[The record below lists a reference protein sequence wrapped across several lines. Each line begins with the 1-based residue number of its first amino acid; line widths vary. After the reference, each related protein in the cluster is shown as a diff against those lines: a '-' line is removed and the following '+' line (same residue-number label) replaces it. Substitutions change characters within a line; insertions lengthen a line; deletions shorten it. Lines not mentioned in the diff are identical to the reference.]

1 MDELMQRTTVAVGR
15 HRMTAPSAAAMTAGR
30 PRAAEEPVVDEAMLA
45 GAVTAYDIGP
55 DPAFTLVEV
64 SENVT
69 CRVDDGA
76 SGRRW
81 ALRLHRPG
89 YHTREEILG
98 ELAWIRALRAA
109 GAVATPPVVA
119 TRSGELVATLAGRSG
134 GGSGGRHAVLFE
146 WVDGRAPEPA
156 DAGGLVGA
164 FTVLGE
170 IAARLH
176 RHARGWRR
184 PAGFARF
191 AWTFD
196 TMLGPAGRWGRWS
209 DGMRTAL
216 AGPAGADGASVVTR
230 AAAEIERRL
239 AGYGTGPERFGLVHA
254 DMRLANLLV
263 TGGGAAGPGSVC
275 VIDFDDC
282 GFGWYMYDLA
292 ASLSFIEHLPAAGEL
307 VDAWLAGYRTLAP
320 VAAADAAMVPT
331 LVMLRRLLLVAWLG
345 THPHSG
351 AVGDVAAYAAGTCAL
366 ADAYLAGRL
375 LAG

>member
-1 MDELMQRTTVAVGR
+1 MAAPVGAAGVA
-15 HRMTAPSAAAMTAGR
+15 PR
-30 PRAAEEPVVDEAMLA
+30 PRAAEEPVVDGDLLA
-45 GAVTAYDIGP
+45 GAAAAYDLGP

-69 CRVDDGA
+69 CRICDGA
-76 SGRRW
+76 SGRLW

-98 ELAWIRALRAA
+98 ELAWVRALRAA
-109 GAVATPPVVA
+109 GAVATPRVVA
-119 TRSGELVATLAGRSG
+119 ARSGDLVATVTGRSG
-134 GGSGGRHAVLFE
+134 GRRHAVLFE

-156 DAGGLVGA
+156 DVGGLVGA
-164 FTVLGE
+164 FTALGE

-176 RHARGWRR
+176 RHARAWRR
-184 PAGFARF
+184 PAGFTRF

-209 DGMRTAL
+209 DGMRAAL
-216 AGPAGADGASVVTR
+216 AGPAGADGAAVLGR
-230 AAAEIERRL
+230 AVAEIERRL

-263 TGGGAAGPGSVC
+263 TGGGGTGPESVC

-292 ASLSFIEHLPAAGEL
+292 ASLSFIEHLSVAGEL
-307 VDAWLAGYRTLAP
+307 VEAWLAGYRTLAS
-320 VAAADAAMVPT
+320 VAAADAAMIPT
-331 LVMLRRLLLVAWLG
+331 FVMLRRLLLVAWLG

-351 AVGDVAAYAAGTCAL
+351 AVADAADYAAGTCAL

>member
-1 MDELMQRTTVAVGR
+1 V
-15 HRMTAPSAAAMTAGR
+15 TAAGTAGR
-30 PRAAEEPVVDEAMLA
+30 PRAAGEPVADEALLA
-45 GAVTAYDIGP
+45 GAVAAYDLGP
-55 DPAFTLVEV
+55 GPALTLVEA
-64 SENVT
+64 SENIT
-69 CRVDDGA
+69 YRIDDHA

-98 ELAWIRALRAA
+98 ELAWVRALRAA
-109 GAVATPPVVA
+109 GAVVTPPVVA
-119 TRSGELVATLAGRSG
+119 TRSGELVATAAGRSAG
-134 GGSGGRHAVLFE
+134 RRHAVLFE
-146 WVDGRAPEPA
+146 WVDGREPEPA
-156 DAGGLVGA
+156 DPGGIVGA
-164 FTVLGE
+164 FTTLGE

-176 RHARGWRR
+176 RHARAWRR

-216 AGPAGADGASVVTR
+216 AGPAGADGAAVLAQ

-239 AGYGTGPERFGLVHA
+239 AGYGTGPAQFGLVHA

-263 TGGGAAGPGSVC
+263 TGGGGTGPESVC

-292 ASLSFIEHLPAAGEL
+292 ASLSFIEHLPVAAEL
-307 VDAWLAGYRTLAP
+307 VDAWLAGHRTLAP
-320 VAAADAAMVPT
+320 VAAADMAMIPT
-331 LVMLRRLLLVAWLG
+331 FVMLRRLLLVAWLG
-345 THPHSG
+345 THPHSD
-351 AVGDVAAYAAGTCAL
+351 AVGDAAAYAAGSCAL